1 MGSPRDRLESWN
13 PKFPHAQSFGRVERD
28 ERGIVSD
35 EAEQTAARGETPLVR
50 EREPAEHERLR
61 VFLAE
66 SEEGIVR
73 GVPEVQTEAREEG
86 KEGDARQY
94 HSRAR
99 GGQQPFSSTRGSEDT
114 SRRMRSLGRGNFM
127 GRPGAAVDAR
137 EPKRTARTRTILRSG
152 PAVT

>member
-1 MGSPRDRLESWN
+1 MGSPRDRPRVWN
-13 PKFPHAQSFGRVERD
+13 PKFPHAQSSAESNVTSAGSF
-28 ERGIVSD
+28 SD

-99 GGQQPFSSTRGSEDT
+99 GGQQPFSSTRRV
-114 SRRMRSLGRGNFM
+114 RRYLGGACVLSVAEISW
-127 GRPGAAVDAR
+127 GGGAAVDGEGA
-137 EPKRTARTRTILRSG
+137 
-152 PAVT
+152 